1 MANHPES
8 FKVEIAYALPDLQIL
23 KQITVYMGSTVQHA
37 IMQSGILDQFPDVTL
52 TKNKIGI
59 FGHFVPFNTI
69 LKPNDRVE
77 IYRSLIVDPKKI
89 RTLRAKKQITKNS
102 RQE

>member
-1 MANHPES
+1 MASHPES

-23 KQITVYMGSTVQHA
+23 KQITVDTGSTVEHA

-59 FGHFVPFNTI
+59 FGHFVPF
-69 LKPNDRVE
+69 KPNDRVE